1 MCTEQSHPNNKK
13 EIRHGSFKRFKSCF
27 IFQLNRVVSGE
38 FMCSYT
44 STLRDGRMTLRVIP
58 SRNGAPA
65 SLHQQCHLST
75 GTGSGLPLGIAGCN
89 WEREC
94 HSRGTDCTFQEM
106 YSGYCTFLPNDR
118 YTAALLFKL
127 QVFRDVNILNNASIC
142 AKHSL

>member
-27 IFQLNRVVSGE
+27 IFQLNRVVSVE

-65 SLHQQCHLST
+65 SNVTSLLEQALVFHWESLDAT
-75 GTGSGLPLGIAGCN
+75 G
-89 WEREC
+89 RESATAEEWTVYSNRC
-94 HSRGTDCTFQEM
+94 IVDTVRSFPTTAISLYYRSNCK
-106 YSGYCTFLPNDR
+106 YSGM
-118 YTAALLFKL
+118 
-127 QVFRDVNILNNASIC
+127 
-142 AKHSL
+142 